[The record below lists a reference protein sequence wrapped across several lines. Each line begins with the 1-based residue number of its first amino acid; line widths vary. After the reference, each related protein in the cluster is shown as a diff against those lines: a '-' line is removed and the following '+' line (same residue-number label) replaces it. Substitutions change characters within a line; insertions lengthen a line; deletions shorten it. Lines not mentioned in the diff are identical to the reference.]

1 MDVAQDAPETIIL
14 AGDEASLYLQATL
27 MRTWAATGQTPLV
40 RISPQRTST
49 HFYGALNL
57 LTGTETVLRTPVMN
71 SQTSALFLLQL
82 LAAYPQQPL
91 LLLWDRA
98 TWHRGLGVQTVLDA
112 NPRLELLFFP
122 PGSPD
127 LNPQEHVWKATREAV
142 SHNHTIPKLDT
153 LAEQFEAHLTQASFP
168 STLLRQHNYH
178 AISMSFK

>member
-1 MDVAQDAPETIIL
+1 MDMAQDAPETIIL

-27 MRTWAATGQTPLV
+27 MRTWSATGQTPLV

-57 LTGTETVLRTPVMN
+57 LTGQETVLRSPVMN
-71 SQTSALFLLQL
+71 SHTSALFLQQL
-82 LAAYPQQPL
+82 LATYPEQPL

-98 TWHRGLGVQTVLDA
+98 TWHRGLGVQAVLDA

-127 LNPQEHVWKATREAV
+127 LYPQEHVWKATREAV
-142 SHNHTIPKLDT
+142 SHNHTIPKLDA
-153 LAEQFEAHLTQASFP
+153 LADAFVTHLTQTTFP
-168 STLLRQHNYH
+168 AALLGQHNYQ
-178 AISMSFK
+178 AISMPFK

>member
-1 MDVAQDAPETIIL
+1 MDMAQDAPETIIL

-27 MRTWAATGQTPLV
+27 MRTWAASGQTPLV
-40 RISPQRTST
+40 RIAPQRTSS

-57 LTGTETVLRTPVMN
+57 LTGQETILRTPIMN
-71 SQTSALFLLQL
+71 AQTSALFLQKL
-82 LAAYPQQPL
+82 LTAYPDRPL

-98 TWHRGLGVQTVLDA
+98 TWHRGLSVQTVLDA

-142 SHNHTIPKLDT
+142 SHNHTMPKLDT
-153 LAEQFEAHLTQASFP
+153 LADAFAAHLTQATFP
-168 STLLRQHNYH
+168 SSLLRQHNYQ
-178 AISMSFK
+178 AISMAFK

>member
-1 MDVAQDAPETIIL
+1 MDIAQDAPETIIL

-27 MRTWAATGQTPLV
+27 MRTWSATGQTPLV
-40 RISPQRTST
+40 RIAPQRTST

-57 LTGTETVLRTPVMN
+57 LTGKETVLRTPVMN
-71 SQTSALFLLQL
+71 SQTSALFLQQL
-82 LAAYPQQPL
+82 LAAYPTQPL

-98 TWHRGLGVQTVLDA
+98 TWHRGLGVQAVLDA

-142 SHNHTIPKLDT
+142 SHNHTIPKLDA
-153 LAEQFEAHLTQASFP
+153 LADQFAAHLTQATFP
-168 STLLRQHNYH
+168 SSLLWQHNYH
-178 AISMSFK
+178 TISMAFK